1 MAAAALVLAI
11 ILAQATPLPSPT
23 TSACPPT
30 DVKRIKPTN
39 APDPEWPRQD
49 KWCTGIACLVVEV
62 VVTVNPDGTVKSA
75 VERGSWGT
83 GADAAALTAARNSKY
98 VPATVNCQPVMG
110 TYIFRELFVRED

>member
-1 MAAAALVLAI
+1 
-11 ILAQATPLPSPT
+11 
-23 TSACPPT
+23 
-30 DVKRIKPTN
+30 
-39 APDPEWPRQD
+39 
-49 KWCTGIACLVVEV
+49 
-62 VVTVNPDGTVKSA
+62 VNPDGTVKSA